1 MKKVRDGAAHG
12 LENLIS
18 SYNDV
23 ATLANVIRLV
33 HHQ

>member
-1 MKKVRDGAAHG
+1 